1 MAEDK
6 FIMQL
11 KAGDRQ
17 AFDTLVETYQSQV
30 VNMAYGL
37 LSDRED
43 ALDAAQEVFIKVY
56 RSISSFRGESALS
69 TWIFRITRNVC
80 TDFLRKRKYETVSM
94 DQEDDEKPKME
105 LGDTTHAPEQVVE
118 QTQMQR
124 MVREAIAQMDENH
137 RAVITLF
144 DIEGMSYDEIAQILE
159 CTVGTVKS
167 RLARA
172 REKLKQFFIENREQ
186 IL

>member
-6 FIMQL
+6 FIAQL
-11 KAGDRQ
+11 RAGDRR
-17 AFDTLVETYQSQV
+17 AFDTLVETYQNQV
-30 VNMAYGL
+30 ANMAYGL
-37 LSDRED
+37 LSNRED
-43 ALDAAQEVFIKVY
+43 ALDAAQEVFIKIY
-56 RSISSFRGESALS
+56 RNIGAFRGDSALS

-94 DQEDDEKPKME
+94 DAEEDEKPKLE
-105 LGDTTHAPEQVVE
+105 LSDSSHAPEQVVE
-118 QTQMQR
+118 RTQMQR
-124 MVREAIAQMDENH
+124 MVREAIAQMDESH

-144 DIEGMSYDEIAQILE
+144 DIEGMSYEEIARILE
-159 CTVGTVKS
+159 CPVGTVKS